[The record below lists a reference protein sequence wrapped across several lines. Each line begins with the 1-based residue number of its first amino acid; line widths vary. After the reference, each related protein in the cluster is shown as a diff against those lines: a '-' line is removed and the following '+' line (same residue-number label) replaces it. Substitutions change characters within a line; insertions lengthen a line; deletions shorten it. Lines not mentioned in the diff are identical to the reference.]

1 MAFLHY
7 ADSKIELSDDDVEKL
22 IASGNALSKA
32 GFQTIQLDSG
42 TVHFV
47 TGPGIPL
54 LIDER
59 SSQIGARAR
68 AR

>member
-7 ADSKIELSDDDVEKL
+7 ADIKIELTDNDVETL
-22 IASGNALSKA
+22 IASRNALSKA
-32 GFQTIQLDSG
+32 GFQTFQLDSG

-59 SSQIGARAR
+59 SSQSGAR
-68 AR
+68 

>member
-22 IASGNALSKA
+22 VAARHALSKP
-32 GFQTIQLDSG
+32 GFHTFQFDSG
-42 TVHFV
+42 VVHFV

-59 SSQIGARAR
+59 RSQRGAR
-68 AR
+68 